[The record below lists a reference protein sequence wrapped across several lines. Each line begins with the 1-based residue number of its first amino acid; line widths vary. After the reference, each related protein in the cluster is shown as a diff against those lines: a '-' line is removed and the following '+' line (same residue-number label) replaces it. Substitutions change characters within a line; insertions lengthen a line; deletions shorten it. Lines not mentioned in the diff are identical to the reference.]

1 MMSDEFDPQYQV
13 HDRVHK
19 DHDHRSEIEPH
30 DEQSASQCE
39 PTQQEFNG
47 NFLNYACTEK
57 ENLKLNFHDT
67 NN

>member
-1 MMSDEFDPQYQV
+1 MKL
-13 HDRVHK
+13 RVHK
-19 DHDHRSEIEPH
+19 DHDHRCEIEPH

-47 NFLNYACTEK
+47 NFLNYEQHPRLKEK